1 MPYKTYNYF
10 DTTLKSDNI
19 NINVAIT
26 TFINHLS
33 QFKSTN
39 TVENMYHTDSQD
51 SIERR
56 KRLKEFLI
64 KNQNA
69 KILLVGEAPGYNGC
83 AKTGV
88 PFTSD
93 TNEPSSA
100 IIQSFLSQSYPQIPV
115 LMWNAFP
122 FHPHRPNQTES
133 NRSPNA
139 EELGLGHS
147 ILQSFIKLFP
157 NLTYFCAIGR
167 TAEKQLLKINLPT
180 QPIYI
185 RHPAHGGK
193 TKCIKTLD
201 QFFRQIYE

>member
-1 MPYKTYNYF
+1 MPLNTYEYF
-10 DTTLKSDNI
+10 NTKLKSDNN
-19 NINVAIT
+19 NIDITIT

-39 TVENMYHTDSQD
+39 TIENMYHTDSQD
-51 SIERR
+51 SIECR

-88 PFTSD
+88 PFTSN

-100 IIQSFLSQSYPQIPV
+100 VIQSFLSQNYPQIPV

-122 FHPHRPNQTES
+122 FHPHQPNQTES
-133 NRSPNA
+133 NRAPNS
-139 EELGLGHS
+139 EELALGYP
-147 ILQSFIKLFP
+147 ILQSFIKIFP
-157 NLTYFCAIGR
+157 NLTYFCAVGR

-193 TKCIKTLD
+193 TKCIEALN
-201 QFFRQIYE
+201 QFFKQVYN

>member
-1 MPYKTYNYF
+1 MPRNTYEYSN
-10 DTTLKSDNI
+10 TTLEPNNTNI
-19 NINVAIT
+19 DIAIA

-39 TVENMYHTDSQD
+39 TIENMYHTGSQD
-51 SIERR
+51 STERR
-56 KRLKEFLI
+56 KRLKEFFI

-88 PFTSD
+88 PFTSN

-100 IIQSFLSQSYPQIPV
+100 VIQSFLSQNYPEIPV

-122 FHPHRPNQTES
+122 FHPHQPNQTES
-133 NRSPNA
+133 NRTPNS
-139 EELGLGHS
+139 EELALGYS

-167 TAEKQLLKINLPT
+167 TAEKQLLKMDLPT

-193 TKCIKTLD
+193 TKCTTTLN
-201 QFFRQIYE
+201 QFFKQI